1 MKRNIILVSVVASVF
16 FIVLAASNPTKSPV
30 AKIEADYHTALTN
43 WNNEL
48 KALKEKVNNNLGNRV
63 EWQQDYLKARLSYKK
78 WAWLID
84 YLDPE
89 FVKDYVNG
97 APLPKLERNYSQIQV
112 IEPKGFQPLEE
123 QLWSNDE
130 EFDKSK
136 CIELINELSQQ
147 VDFFT
152 RFQKQQRLLDRQLLE
167 ATRFALIRFF
177 TLDLTGFDVPAS
189 NAQLAEW
196 TVSWAG
202 LENVLYSYTA
212 LLGNDEQKLMKE
224 IRKDY
229 LNGKDILSMARN
241 FESFDRLTFLRE
253 VINPLYAN
261 LLTLHES
268 LGYEKSADLIGL
280 KQAVNYSAKTFF
292 SDDFLNPFFYTQLV
306 ADDYSADKVA
316 LGKLLFFDPALSAS
330 NDRSCASCHQPIKA
344 FTDGQS
350 KSIAT
355 GFQGTVKR
363 NAPTLINAVYS
374 PRFFWDMRTNLLET
388 QFEHVVVSSQEFNT
402 SVLELIN
409 KLNKSPEYVRLFQDA
424 FPQFIHNPINPYTLN
439 ASLACYVM
447 SLRSFNSPF
456 DQYARG
462 ETNEISTEI
471 KDGFNLFMGK
481 ALCGTCHF
489 APSFSG
495 IVPPFYTEQES
506 EILGVPEKSAA
517 PWKLDGDIGR
527 KGGMPKDNSVIYEY
541 SFKTV
546 TVRNVALTGPYFHNG
561 AYNTLEEVIDFYHKG
576 GGAGI
581 GLEVPYQTLPFDS
594 LSLTKAEQLAIKKFM
609 EALTDTVNLTSVPTV
624 LPSFPTNLALNKRII
639 GGVY

>member
-1 MKRNIILVSVVASVF
+1 
-16 FIVLAASNPTKSPV
+16 
-30 AKIEADYHTALTN
+30 
-43 WNNEL
+43 
-48 KALKEKVNNNLGNRV
+48 
-63 EWQQDYLKARLSYKK
+63 
-78 WAWLID
+78 
-84 YLDPE
+84 
-89 FVKDYVNG
+89 
-97 APLPKLERNYSQIQV
+97 
-112 IEPKGFQPLEE
+112 
-123 QLWSNDE
+123 
-130 EFDKSK
+130 
-136 CIELINELSQQ
+136 
-147 VDFFT
+147 
-152 RFQKQQRLLDRQLLE
+152 
-167 ATRFALIRFF
+167 
-177 TLDLTGFDVPAS
+177 
-189 NAQLAEW
+189 
-196 TVSWAG
+196 
-202 LENVLYSYTA
+202 
-212 LLGNDEQKLMKE
+212 
-224 IRKDY
+224 
-229 LNGKDILSMARN
+229 
-241 FESFDRLTFLRE
+241 
-253 VINPLYAN
+253 
-261 LLTLHES
+261 
-268 LGYEKSADLIGL
+268 
-280 KQAVNYSAKTFF
+280 
-292 SDDFLNPFFYTQLV
+292 
-306 ADDYSADKVA
+306 
-316 LGKLLFFDPALSAS
+316 
-330 NDRSCASCHQPIKA
+330 
-344 FTDGQS
+344 
-350 KSIAT
+350 
-355 GFQGTVKR
+355 
-363 NAPTLINAVYS
+363 
-374 PRFFWDMRTNLLET
+374 MRTNLLET

-409 KLNKSPEYVRLFQDA
+409 KLNKSPEYVRLFQEA

-462 ETNEISTEI
+462 ETNEISAEVKT
-471 KDGFNLFMGK
+471 GFNVFMGK

-489 APSFSG
+489 APSFGG
-495 IVPPFYTEQES
+495 IVPPFYSEQES

>member
-1 MKRNIILVSVVASVF
+1 MRNSFILASSVAVVVF
-16 FIVLAASNPTKSPV
+16 ITLSLGTTPKSPSRE
-30 AKIEADYHTALTN
+30 IEANYHLALTE

-48 KALKEKVNNNLGNRV
+48 KALKEKANNKLGNRV
-63 EWQQDYLKARLSYKK
+63 EWQQDYLKARLRYKK

-123 QLWSNDE
+123 QLWASE
-130 EFDKSK
+130 EEYDHVK

-167 ATRFALIRFF
+167 ASRFALIRFF

-189 NAQLAEW
+189 NAHLSEW
-196 TVSWAG
+196 SMSWAG
-202 LENVLYSYTA
+202 MQEVLFSYTA
-212 LLGNDEQKLMKE
+212 LLGTNQRNLMND
-224 IRKDY
+224 IRKDW
-229 LNGKDILSMARN
+229 LKGKDALAKASN

-253 VINPLYAN
+253 VVNPLYAN
-261 LLTLHES
+261 VLTLHES

-280 KQAVNYSAKTFF
+280 KQAVNYSSKSLF

-306 ADDYSADKVA
+306 ADDYTADKVA

-330 NDRSCASCHQPIKA
+330 NERSCASCHQPHKA

-355 GFQGTVKR
+355 GYQGTVKR
-363 NAPTLINAVYS
+363 NAPTLLNAVYS

-409 KLNKSPEYVRLFQDA
+409 KLNKSPEYVQLFQEA
-424 FPQFIHNPINPYTLN
+424 FPKFMHNPINPYTLN

-456 DQYARG
+456 DKYARG
-462 ETNEISTEI
+462 ETKEISPEVKT
-471 KDGFNLFMGK
+471 GFNLFMGK

-506 EILGVPEKSAA
+506 EILGVPEKSTA

-561 AYNTLEEVIDFYHKG
+561 AYKTLEEVIEFYHKG
-576 GGAGI
+576 GGAGL
-581 GLEVPYQTLPFDS
+581 GMEVPYQTLPFDS
-594 LSLTKAEQLAIKKFM
+594 LTLTSSERLAIKRFM
-609 EALTDTVNLTSVPTV
+609 EALTDTAKLTSIPTI
-624 LPSFPTNLALNKRII
+624 LPSFPTDSALNKRKV